1 MMPGLS
7 GSTLLFQ
14 PATLDFFLFVGI
26 YFAGHDIFCSIR
38 FTGDGLI
45 NGQALN
51 DYFFMVTLISSW
63 QILQWR
69 GQRYDKLF

>member
-1 MMPGLS
+1 MMLGLS

-51 DYFFMVTLISSW
+51 DYFFMLTLISSW